1 MRFAMIRCP
10 RTLLLALGGLVVPAG
25 AQAAVSISITS
36 PTLGPI
42 YDVRSRIV
50 VNYASDDPAHPLNLA
65 TLSIRVNSVELAPR
79 FTVTPSSAEYMP
91 TIEESFV
98 GGQLTIVASVAD
110 DAGTPATV
118 SQAYEVIPTL
128 TGLVPNTAQV
138 GDTIVVR
145 ASGLDPTPSHNKLL
159 LSPGGSAE
167 FTSVDRANE
176 EGTITIPPG
185 TTTGAVQLEVNGK
198 RSREKPILTVPSF
211 IPNCGMV
218 RDLLAMADGTWLVSY
233 WTGTLPEVGLSS
245 TCPLAWTTTRGN
257 RWRVVKVPP
266 GGLLQQVLVSGPN
279 SIGASNTRFG
289 VRVAL
294 NKERTKVAVATQNM
308 GQEPGV
314 MGAAHIY
321 YDDHPM
327 SYLLNKWLYAIDFDA
342 EGNLYGLTDE
352 RSAGGDAARVY
363 RLSRESLAT
372 GGEVT
377 PEQIV
382 DIPVSVGP
390 QDFLKALVVS
400 CDGFAYV
407 GLDEWLDAY
416 PFVRPHIFKVDL
428 AARAVVADVQ
438 LSAGESHEELAVSCH
453 TNELWGARWL
463 EIQESSK
470 GDFWRADAT
479 GTGLGIPETIVP
491 LGAVGWP
498 FGVTVGPSGN
508 LYFYTSRYSPS
519 WGTAVLA
526 KRAAVEVCSDVGTA
540 LPLCACPS
548 GKVRGP
554 NQTCGSGPLV
564 VTNQTTRWK
573 PQRAADPMEIHFTG
587 PDDVDLSIPGVLEI
601 RPPAPAPPITLTGL
615 IGVVTSGCAAG
626 NGQRCYRLIWPGPWT
641 YEDGGVEK
649 RLPPGNY
656 PVVVRAMAGT
666 TPPLREVA
674 SAPYD
679 KVSLV
684 EVKTLE
690 FEALTGAPAL
700 DSNPGPCPQPPGSD
714 PNCTIPPSGARM
726 LAEARDPGP
735 TQPIYDR
742 VKVVATIEPPVPD
755 PGSQGLVKVNFRP
768 LDVDDPAPQGLID
781 NESELF
787 DNRGVPPTGFL
798 TDAAGNEVGGG
809 AIVEVPATNGAAA
822 ETILRASLRQG
833 DNYRVAASTSADWP
847 THLSVVTGSQ
857 TGEVVHAVD
866 PTVTEKVQVSEML
879 TVWRTLNLELKKM
892 DPTAAG
898 VTQALIQ
905 HNGTWTN
912 IKKGKVI
919 HKPAGIQDA
928 DHPNKHDWVGAYLR
942 PAVTDPNASEIEP
955 ALPDGKVVFFVDAS
969 KKDSASVEGSL
980 QAFLTSANKE
990 YYLRDDELTS
1000 VTSRQHDLTF
1010 ITDLLTRAYIKVDT
1024 QHNPIPLVP
1033 WHDPLTP
1040 QLLNSMTRLPSNA
1053 AAWSVPAVLAFEL
1066 DTGPTSVYEDEHDN
1080 KRPSGVKS
1088 SGVLGLAC
1096 GGAGLCHLPGDEPIV
1111 ASFMETIRDFAW
1123 TDRTSIKPTVPA
1135 EEIYGSDL
1143 AHEVLHSLGLWHNG
1157 GIMCST
1163 RKNNATDPMRYKVTD
1178 QQLALLREV
1187 DRPHVVANQWVS
1199 CGAEPNCCPD
1209 PQ

>member
-10 RTLLLALGGLVVPAG
+10 RTLLLALGCLALPAVS
-25 AQAAVSISITS
+25 QAAVSISITS
-36 PTLGPI
+36 PTPGPI

-50 VNYASDDPAHPLNLA
+50 VNYASDDHPLNLA
-65 TLSIRVNSVELAPR
+65 SLSIRVNSVEWAPR
-79 FTVTPSSAEYMP
+79 FLVTASSAEYVP
-91 TIEESFV
+91 TLEESFV

-110 DAGTPATV
+110 DAGTSATV
-118 SQAYEVIPTL
+118 SQTYEVFPTL
-128 TGLVPNTAQV
+128 TALVPNTAQV

-145 ASGLDPTPSHNKLL
+145 ASGLDPSPSHNKLL
-159 LSPGGSAE
+159 LSPGGIAE

-294 NKERTKVAVATQNM
+294 NKERTKVAVATMNM
-308 GQEPGV
+308 EQGPGV

-363 RLSRESLAT
+363 RLSRESLAA

-428 AARAVVADVQ
+428 AAHAVVADVQ
-438 LSAGESHEELAVSCH
+438 LSAGESQEELAVSCH
-453 TNELWGARWL
+453 SNELWGARWL

-479 GTGLGIPETIVP
+479 GGGIGIPETIVP

-498 FGVTVGPSGN
+498 FGATVGPSGN
-508 LYFYTSRYSPS
+508 LYYYTSRYSPS

-526 KRAAVEVCSDVGTA
+526 KRAATEVCPDVGTA
-540 LPLCACPS
+540 LPICACPS
-548 GKVRGP
+548 GKVRRP
-554 NQTCGSGPLV
+554 NEECEVAPLA
-564 VTNQTTRWK
+564 VTANTTRWK
-573 PQRAADPMEIHFTG
+573 AQRADGPVEVHFIG
-587 PDDVDLSIPGVLEI
+587 PDDVDLSSGVLEI
-601 RPPAPAPPITLTGL
+601 QPPAPAPH
-615 IGVVTSGCAAG
+615 VTFPGTIEVMPAGCG
-626 NGQRCYRLIWPGPWT
+626 GGPDERCYRLTWPGPWT
-641 YEDGGVEK
+641 YTDPNDGQVK
-649 RLPPGNY
+649 RLPTGNY
-656 PVVVRAMAGT
+656 SVVVRAMAGT

-700 DSNPGPCPQPPGSD
+700 DNNPGPCPQPPGSD

-726 LAEARDPGP
+726 FAEARDPIEVDP
-735 TQPIYDR
+735 NAPVYDR

-755 PGSQGLVKVNFRP
+755 PGPQGPVKVHFRP
-768 LDVDDPAPQGLID
+768 LDVDDPAPNGLID
-781 NESELF
+781 DEAELF
-787 DNRGVPPTGFL
+787 DNRGLPPTGFL
-798 TDAAGNEVGGG
+798 TDAAGAEVGGG
-809 AIVEVPATNGAAA
+809 AIVEVPATNGTTAQ
-822 ETILRASLRQG
+822 TVLRASLRQG
-833 DNYRVAASTSADWP
+833 DNYRMAASTSADWP
-847 THLSVVTGSQ
+847 AHLSVVTGSQ

-879 TVWRTLNLELKKM
+879 TVWRTLHVERARF
-892 DPTAAG
+892 DPG
-898 VTQALIQ
+898 ALIQ
-905 HNGTWTN
+905 GDFQVNGTWTG
-912 IKKGKVI
+912 IGKRKLEDKDT
-919 HKPAGIQDA
+919 KPFFGWRTVDGVA
-928 DHPNKHDWVGAYLR
+928 DHTTNNAWAGARVNPHAATGQEFPVKSNKIDTVSTASGDMRPVADPSDPSYYLAADILR
-942 PAVTDPNASEIEP
+942 S
-955 ALPDGKVVFFVDAS
+955 
-969 KKDSASVEGSL
+969 
-980 QAFLTSANKE
+980 LTSLNHDTSMLARILGETYVHVEEVVVAPLPFVHN
-990 YYLRDDELTS
+990 LTNATQNQMRGAFTNS
-1000 VTSRQHDLTF
+1000 PTYWNVP
-1010 ITDLLTRAYIKVDT
+1010 LL
-1024 QHNPIPLVP
+1024 
-1033 WHDPLTP
+1033 
-1040 QLLNSMTRLPSNA
+1040 
-1053 AAWSVPAVLAFEL
+1053 LAFEAERTS
-1066 DTGPTSVYEDEHDN
+1066 DNDPTDRTGPTNGRCS
-1080 KRPSGVKS
+1080 
-1088 SGVLGLAC
+1088 LGSQ
-1096 GGAGLCHLPGDEPIV
+1096 PV
-1111 ASFMETIRDFAW
+1111 AAAFAESIRDFHAGVKCPNM
-1123 TDRTSIKPTVPA
+1123 TPTIPLGD
-1135 EEIYGSDL
+1135 IYVSNQ
-1143 AHEVLHSLGLWHNG
+1143 AHEVLHALTLDHDGNQTGGL
-1157 GIMCST
+1157 MCSAI
-1163 RKNNATDPMRYKVTD
+1163 KNYANEPHRFEITQEQMATLR
-1178 QQLALLREV
+1178 ALQAPS
-1187 DRPHVVANQWVS
+1187 RPS
-1199 CGAEPNCCPD
+1199 GGAELQSCVQRSCR
-1209 PQ
+1209 